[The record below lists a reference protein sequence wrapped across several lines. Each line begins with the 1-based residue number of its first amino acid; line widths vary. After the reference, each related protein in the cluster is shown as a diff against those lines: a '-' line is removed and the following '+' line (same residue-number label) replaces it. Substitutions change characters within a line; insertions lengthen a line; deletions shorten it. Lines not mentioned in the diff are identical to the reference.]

1 MQEFIAALHSDTLRD
16 SQRTSPSCFTR
27 NRKLSFVS
35 VVAYFLSG
43 VRAAVQTELDFFF
56 AVLRDRAAL
65 LQEVS
70 AQALFKARKGLRG
83 EVFEALNATLM
94 ASVQT
99 HFAPPLWHGLRV
111 VAVDASDVRLITR
124 CAAKR
129 TIVMTKVL
137 GMYLPGLEMML
148 HAHLYSRDVGE
159 RQMLFEQ
166 MHRLQPGDLT
176 VLDRGYPA
184 AWLAA
189 VFNRMGYF
197 FCMRVDSVCG
207 KVVRDFRRSGLSQAV
222 VDLPAP
228 DADDARDYEVPCA
241 PVRVRLIRVVTPEG
255 LIRVLMTNLLDES
268 RFPPQAF
275 GGLYHQRWRIEE
287 AFKRLKHRLNLES
300 VSGLSWD
307 THVQDLGAKL
317 LCDNLN
323 SLLCLEA
330 LAQCEGQVQV
340 DSPTMMQADQGK
352 LYKINR
358 TRAFTAVKRCLPRW
372 LQSGVMPP
380 VHEVLALL
388 QQLAKSWVEFVPDR
402 MRPRDM
408 SKAKPHKAFA
418 YKCGA

>member
-1 MQEFIAALHSDTLRD
+1 MHSDALRD

-27 NRKLSFVS
+27 NRKLSFVC

-43 VRAAVQTELDFFF
+43 VRAAVQTELDVFF
-56 AVLRDRAAL
+56 AVLRDSSAL

-99 HFAPPLWHGLRV
+99 HFQQPLWHGLRV
-111 VAVDASDVRLITR
+111 VAVDASDVRLTTR
-124 CAAKR
+124 CAARR
-129 TIVMTKVL
+129 TIVMAKVL

-166 MHRLQPGDLT
+166 MHRLQAHDLT

-189 VFNRMGYF
+189 VFNRMERF

-207 KVVRDFRRSGLSQAV
+207 KVVRDFRRSGWSQAV
-222 VDLPAP
+222 VELPAP
-228 DADDARDYEVPCA
+228 DADDARDYQVPRA
-241 PVRVRLIRVVTPEG
+241 PVRVRLIRVVTPGG
-255 LIRVLMTNLLDES
+255 LVRVLMTNLLDDD
-268 RFPPQAF
+268 RFPAESF
-275 GGLYHQRWRIEE
+275 GGLYRQRWRIEE
-287 AFKRLKHRLNLES
+287 AFKRLKQRLNLES
-300 VSGLSWD
+300 VSGLGWD

-317 LCDNLN
+317 VCDNLN

-330 LAQCEGQVQV
+330 LAQCGGQAQV
-340 DSPTMMQADQGK
+340 DSPTMMLANQGR

-358 TRAFTAVKRCLPRW
+358 TRAFSAVKRCLPRW
-372 LQSGVMPP
+372 LQSGVLPQA
-380 VHEVLALL
+380 HEVLELL
-388 QQLAKSWVEFVPDR
+388 QQLARNWVEFVPDR

-408 SKAKPHKAFA
+408 SKTKPHKAFA
-418 YKCGA
+418 YKCGG